1 MKPQKNIISSIYK
14 FATLALTLAG
24 TTVLFSGIAFAVESD
39 SPPSLELDMPPSLDA
54 PPESGSENDE
64 IEITNAIADPD
75 SFDPTSAFTEIK
87 YEINKDAIIEIKIL
101 KPNND
106 TVITLVDDVE
116 KDAGEQEV
124 KWYGRE
130 NNNED
135 GDSIPI
141 GNYKFKIIAK
151 NTATEATEDTAEGT
165 IEIVA
170 ATERPDQP
178 DSDGSTDDDATMV
191 VTNATSGNTAETGP
205 GVLIYFLFPLAGYLI
220 TKRKK

>member
-1 MKPQKNIISSIYK
+1 MFYKKNIIS
-14 FATLALTLAG
+14 LTL
-24 TTVLFSGIAFAVESD
+24 VFSLLLPGVTFAAESD
-39 SPPSLELDMPPSLDA
+39 DPPSLELDMPPSLDA
-54 PPESGSENDE
+54 PPESESENDE
-64 IEITNAIADPD
+64 IEITNAIADPN
-75 SFDPTSAFTEIK
+75 SFDPMSAFTEIK
-87 YEINKDAIIEIKIL
+87 YEISKDAIIEIKIL

-106 TVITLVDDVE
+106 TVITLVDDE
-116 KDAGEQEV
+116 QEDAGEHEV

-130 NNNED
+130 DNNED
-135 GDSIPI
+135 GDSVPV

-151 NTATEATEDTAEGT
+151 NTATEATEDTAEGN

-178 DSDGSTDDDATMV
+178 DNGGSTDDDDATMV
-191 VTNATSGNTAETGP
+191 VTNAVSGNTAQTGP